1 MDYDAVQDVRP
12 GQGTCDALDQAGP
25 SSSYRDVASVA
36 REPISPPLTV
46 PMNSKELPD
55 LDTSVAGLH
64 PAFDAQSR
72 SEFSPYD
79 HDDTSSIDWHSDG
92 TLLDWASPTSTLLD
106 HSDLAAST
114 SSGKTGFFD
123 IHTFGSTPFR
133 DLESEPPPGSLADP
147 LSLIHHDSGRPLWQQ
162 PNGFEDAMDLDPL
175 PLTPPSPHSDAFC
188 LPPPQPSSIQASGVC
203 SSLENHG
210 FFPSSP
216 SRRYHSSLPDFDS
229 PDLGFMTPVP
239 HSPRG
244 PYLTLPDLE
253 MADERFPPS
262 SPLSPQ
268 IDLPSFPG
276 SEAFDQPVTTISPSL
291 LGPPPPSEEEG
302 LGLFVRPSAVEP
314 PLARSPSPDQDDFR
328 FLDVQLDP
336 LSSNLDNDEFLQ
348 LRALRNR
355 ALDAERAARLR
366 EEYLAERVES
376 ASHALLPS
384 VLEEDGVL
392 DDPQEKRARK
402 HDLHVAMDLRAE
414 ARKARKREKQRS
426 KEIGLL
432 LELKMCEGGFSMLG
446 FGDGP
451 GDAKH
456 LVASMVMK
464 RRDTS
469 RPLAN
474 RKAASSVR
482 SSSKTSLSRSVSHED
497 LSEALMDIE

>member
-1 MDYDAVQDVRP
+1 MVVYTHQHTVLPEALPSNPSATRSTRFSLSCALP
-12 GQGTCDALDQAGP
+12 GFCISPSAGSSTSCL
-25 SSSYRDVASVA
+25 SSSYNVCSSCDLLQSSTPHYPSWGNFSRDY
-36 REPISPPLTV
+36 PSPPLTGNALKHSV
-46 PMNSKELPD
+46 SLPD
-55 LDTSVAGLH
+55 
-64 PAFDAQSR
+64 
-72 SEFSPYD
+72 
-79 HDDTSSIDWHSDG
+79 IDG
-92 TLLDWASPTSTLLD
+92 GAS
-106 HSDLAAST
+106 
-114 SSGKTGFFD
+114 
-123 IHTFGSTPFR
+123 
-133 DLESEPPPGSLADP
+133 SLADP